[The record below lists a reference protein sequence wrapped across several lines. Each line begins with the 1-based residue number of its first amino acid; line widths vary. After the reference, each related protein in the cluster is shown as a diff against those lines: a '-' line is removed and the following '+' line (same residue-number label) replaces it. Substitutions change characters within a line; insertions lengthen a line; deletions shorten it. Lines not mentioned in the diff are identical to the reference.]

1 MAGNS
6 KRVADSILKKAGMK
20 ATITETVV
28 SITRF
33 ITSTQLTID
42 RITNE
47 YLAFLS
53 DDLKAMTAIRS
64 ALKDLENWAKKNCAK
79 FNGDIALCLTDAPN
93 KTKYV
98 EINDQW
104 YKVHLAPGR
113 TTTKLDD
120 VKIKE
125 FMVESG
131 IPPAKVAA
139 IWKDA
144 TTETAGEPYVEVR
157 KVKGPQVDN

>member
-28 SITRF
+28 NITRF
-33 ITSTQLTID
+33 ITSTQLAID

-79 FNGDIALCLTDAPN
+79 FNGDIALCLTDSPD

-104 YKVHLAPGR
+104 FKVYLSPGR
-113 TTTKLDD
+113 TTKSLDD

-125 FMVESG
+125 FMVEHG
-131 IPPAKVAA
+131 ISPVKVAA
-139 IWKDA
+139 IWKEA
-144 TTETAGEPYVEVR
+144 TTEKTGEPYVEVR
-157 KVKGPQVDN
+157 KVKGPQADD